1 MNKRSK
7 KVFMWYK
14 VKELQSKGL
23 NKTQIGLEV
32 GIHRKTV
39 RKYLTMSE
47 DEFHSWIEQIKN
59 QPKKLNMYYDYVR
72 QLLESHPYLSAA
84 QIEDRLKEEFTEL
97 PMVHSKTVFN
107 FVENIRLQHGI
118 NKHASKLPRQ
128 YEKLAEPDYG
138 IYAQA
143 DFGEYHMLTQGSGRK
158 KVLCRLQ

>member
-1 MNKRSK
+1 MKAINKRSK

-59 QPKKLNMYYDYVR
+59 QPKN
-72 QLLESHPYLSAA
+72 
-84 QIEDRLKEEFTEL
+84 
-97 PMVHSKTVFN
+97 
-107 FVENIRLQHGI
+107 
-118 NKHASKLPRQ
+118 
-128 YEKLAEPDYG
+128 
-138 IYAQA
+138 
-143 DFGEYHMLTQGSGRK
+143 
-158 KVLCRLQ
+158 